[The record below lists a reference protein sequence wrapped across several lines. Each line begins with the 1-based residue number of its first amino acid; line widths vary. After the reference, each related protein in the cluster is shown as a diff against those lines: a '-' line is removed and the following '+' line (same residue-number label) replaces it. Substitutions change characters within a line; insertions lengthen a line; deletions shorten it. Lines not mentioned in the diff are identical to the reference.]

1 MGKWRYGD
9 LTAVAAIALGTA
21 VAVAGSSF
29 AVRFLRTAHGQMGAP
44 VPPHHHR
51 FGPGMRSRAPA
62 APLAPSAPTAP
73 HLPAGVAFYASS
85 LGAGLAFEGDYSGR
99 LTWDGSALEVD
110 IPLAMVR
117 RESVGGPPT
126 YLAGIA
132 LALVEDAD
140 TPQGWRMV
148 RRGRLH
154 LATGAFHVGA
164 DTWLR
169 HVHLRL
175 DGLKDE
181 DLEGRRLI
189 IIQQLDVEDA
199 TGSHPAWTYTQ
210 ADRSLLA
217 RLMGGILGGC

>member
-9 LTAVAAIALGTA
+9 LMAVGAIALGTA
-21 VAVAGSSF
+21 MAVAGSAF
-29 AVRFLRTAHGQMGAP
+29 AVRLLRTARGHMGVP
-44 VPPHHHR
+44 VPVQLHR
-51 FGPGMRSRAPA
+51 FGPGIRSRAPA
-62 APLAPSAPTAP
+62 APVPPAPRRP
-73 HLPAGVAFYASS
+73 PAGIAFYASS
-85 LGAGLAFEGDYSGR
+85 LGAGLPFEGDYSGR

-117 RESVGGPPT
+117 RESVGGTPT
-126 YLAGIA
+126 YLAGIS
-132 LALVEDAD
+132 LALVQDAD
-140 TPQGWRMV
+140 TPQGWRIV
-148 RRGRLH
+148 RQGKLH
-154 LATGAFHVGA
+154 LATGAIHVGA

-175 DGLKDE
+175 EGLKEE
-181 DLEGRRLI
+181 DLEGRRLVI
-189 IIQQLDVEDA
+189 VQQLDVEDA

>member
-1 MGKWRYGD
+1 
-9 LTAVAAIALGTA
+9 
-21 VAVAGSSF
+21 
-29 AVRFLRTAHGQMGAP
+29 
-44 VPPHHHR
+44 
-51 FGPGMRSRAPA
+51 MRSRAPV
-62 APLAPSAPTAP
+62 APVPPMPAPS
-73 HLPAGVAFYASS
+73 PAGVAFYASS
-85 LGAGLAFEGDYSGR
+85 LGAGLPFEGDYSGR

-117 RESVGGPPT
+117 RESVDGTPT
-126 YLAGIA
+126 YLAGIS

-140 TPQGWRMV
+140 TPQGWRIV
-148 RRGRLH
+148 RQGKLR
-154 LATGAFHVGA
+154 LATGAIHVGA

-169 HVHLRL
+169 DVHLRL

-181 DLEGRRLI
+181 DLEGRRLVI
-189 IIQQLDVEDA
+189 VQQLDVEDA